1 MTSKEKSAYASL
13 IQVELFI
20 SLNKFMLLKGV
31 TKILKKWPAVTVVA
45 QSARTADVKFADF

>member
-1 MTSKEKSAYASL
+1 MTSTEKSVYASL